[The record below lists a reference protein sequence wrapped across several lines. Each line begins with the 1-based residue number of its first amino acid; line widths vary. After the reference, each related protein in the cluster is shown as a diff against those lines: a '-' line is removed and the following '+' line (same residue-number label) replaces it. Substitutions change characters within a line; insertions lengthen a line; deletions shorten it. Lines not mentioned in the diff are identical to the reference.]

1 MIKAIFYK
9 EWIKTKWVIILGSA
23 LLLGSSL
30 FLMFNFFRV
39 VEIKGMAHMW
49 EVMIHRDAVFVD
61 KIQYLPVLIA
71 MVLAIAQFAPEM
83 YHKCLKLTLHL
94 PFDASKMIASML
106 GYGFTILTLIFA
118 INALV
123 INCGFY
129 AGFTVEMLSRMALTS
144 VVWYIG
150 GITTYFLTSWI
161 VLEPTWKRRI
171 ANGFI
176 SALCLKVFYF
186 PAGAE
191 AYNDFI
197 PYLLLFMVASSTFAF
212 LSVARFKVGK
222 QD

>member
-9 EWIKTKWVIILGSA
+9 EWIKTKWVIILGSTF
-23 LLLGSSL
+23 LLGSSL

-39 VEIKGMAHMW
+39 VGIKGMAHMW
-49 EVMIHRDAVFVD
+49 EVMIHRDAVFID
-61 KIQYLPVLIA
+61 KIEYLPVLIA
-71 MVLAIAQFAPEM
+71 MVLAIAQFVPEM
-83 YHKCLKLTLHL
+83 HNKCLKLTLHL
-94 PFDASKMIASML
+94 PFDASKMIGAML
-106 GYGFTILTLIFA
+106 GYGFVILSLVFGV
-118 INALV
+118 NALI

-129 AGFTVEMLSRMALTS
+129 SGFTSEMLSRMALTS

-150 GITTYFLTSWI
+150 AITAYFLTSWV

-171 ANGFI
+171 ANGGI
-176 SALCLKVFYF
+176 SALCLKVLYF

-212 LSVARFKVGK
+212 SSVSRFKEGK